1 MKYVPGLMVGQLSGK
16 AGSTVASH
24 GRFGSYFRTRNV
36 PTNPNTE
43 AQQLRRN
50 WLSAIA
56 SSWKDLTQLERDT
69 FDSAAAVITKTD
81 SLGVSYSPSGFDYYC
96 EICANSSTYA
106 GVLTTVGNPPITAPP
121 VALTSIT
128 LTADGGS
135 PALSLAYT
143 ATPLGANT
151 KLVIE
156 MTGPLSP
163 GRKYIRRSDYRQIT
177 VTAAA
182 AASPT
187 NLLTPYQARYG
198 DITMMSGKLV
208 GLRCYVLDNEGQ
220 RSAYTSTTEIFL

>member
-24 GRFGSYFRTRNV
+24 GKFGSYFRTRNV

-43 AQQLRRN
+43 AQQQKRN

-56 SSWKDLTQLERDT
+56 KSWKALSQLQRDS
-69 FDSAAAVITKTD
+69 FDAIASTIAKTD
-81 SLGVSYSPSGFDYYC
+81 KQGVTFFASGFDYYC
-96 EICANSSTYA
+96 ELSMNISTYA
-106 GVLTTVGNPPITAPP
+106 GVLSYATNPPITPAPP
-121 VALTSIT
+121 ALVSAT

-143 ATPLGANT
+143 ATPLGTND

-156 MTGPLSP
+156 MTGPLSQ
-163 GRKYIRRSDYRQIT
+163 GVKFIRRSEYRQIM

-187 NLLTPYQARYG
+187 NLLTPWQARFG
-198 DITMMSGKLV
+198 DLSMYTDRLI
-208 GLRCYVLDNEGQ
+208 GLRAYVVDQEGQ
-220 RSAYTSTTEIFL
+220 RSAYTSTTEVVI

>member
-43 AQQLRRN
+43 AQQQKRN
-50 WLSAIA
+50 WLSGIA
-56 SSWKDLTQLERDT
+56 KAWKLQTQLQRDSM
-69 FDSAAAVITKTD
+69 DSIAATIAKTD
-81 SLGVSYSPSGFDYYC
+81 RQGVTYYASGFDYFC
-96 EICANSSTYA
+96 ELSMNLSTYA
-106 GVLTTVGNPPITAPP
+106 GALTIAANPSLNEAPP
-121 VALTSIT
+121 AIASGV

-135 PALSLAYT
+135 PALSFAYT
-143 ATPLGANT
+143 ATPLDT
-151 KLVIE
+151 LHKLVIE

-163 GRKYIRRSDYRQIT
+163 GVKFIRRSEYRQIM

-187 NLLTPYQARYG
+187 NLLTPWQARYG
-198 DITMMSGKLV
+198 DITMMSGKLI
-208 GLRCYVLDNEGQ
+208 GLRCYVIENEGQ
-220 RSAYTSTTEIFL
+220 RSAYFSTTDIII